1 MQHSSGKYPYKAYS
15 ATLDLL
21 PIGCSARNYFTE
33 IIYAKHFNI
42 KILKLGHCPN
52 ALLGLPGAYR
62 ASADDLLMNY
72 FSDAMADNACQENKN
87 AFMGGQPSIHLTGK
101 VKVNIVLGWNGHSVA
116 CCRTKTP
123 VA

>member
-33 IIYAKHFNI
+33 IIYAKHLNI

-72 FSDAMADNACQENKN
+72 SAMLWQIMHARKIKMHLWAPRPQ
-87 AFMGGQPSIHLTGK
+87 SI
-101 VKVNIVLGWNGHSVA
+101 
-116 CCRTKTP
+116 
-123 VA
+123 